1 MPIISFTSQVL
12 SAYGQ
17 TPSNLSWSI
26 SGGAGGFN
34 TVELLTV
41 GAGPINDA
49 SLSAKQVRG
58 VAFNALTSP
67 ASGATG
73 AFVTLSAAT
82 GTTLRVN
89 RAYNGSTF
97 AVIYTD
103 NSSTLFTCITGTGT
117 GTQSQT
123 LTANGFDSVTP
134 EIRRLFVLG
143 YR

>member
-1 MPIISFTSQVL
+1 MPIISFTSQTL

-17 TPSNLSWSI
+17 SPRNLSWSL
-26 SGGAGGFN
+26 SGGINGYN

-41 GAGPINDA
+41 GTGPLNNA

-58 VAFNALTSP
+58 IAFNTLSLP
-67 ASGATG
+67 GSGTG
-73 AFVTLSAAT
+73 IFAPTLSAAT
-82 GTTLRVN
+82 GTTFRVD

-103 NSSTLFTCITGTGT
+103 NTSTLFTCVTSTSA
-117 GTQSQT
+117 QS
-123 LTANGFDSVTP
+123 LTANNFDSVTP
-134 EIRRLFVLG
+134 DIRRLVVLG

>member
-1 MPIISFTSQVL
+1 MPIISFTSQAL

-26 SGGAGGFN
+26 SGGSTSFK

-41 GAGPINDA
+41 GTGPLNNA

-58 VAFNALTSP
+58 IAFNALTSP
-67 ASGATG
+67 ASGTN

-82 GTTLRVN
+82 GTTFRVN
-89 RAYNGSTF
+89 TAHNNTTF
-97 AVIYTD
+97 GVIYTD
-103 NSSTLFTCITGTGT
+103 GSSTLFTCLTGTT
-117 GTQSQT
+117 GQS
-123 LTANGFDSVTP
+123 LTANNFDTTYP

>member
-17 TPSNLSWSI
+17 TPSNLAWSI

-41 GAGPINDA
+41 GTGPINNA

-58 VAFNALTSP
+58 IAFNALTSP
-67 ASGATG
+67 ASGAAG
-73 AFVTLSAAT
+73 AFATLSAAT

-103 NSSTLFTCITGTGT
+103 DSSTLFTCVTGATT
-117 GTQSQT
+117 TAQT
-123 LTANGFDSVTP
+123 LTSNGFDTVIP
-134 EIRRLFVLG
+134 ETRRLVTLG
-143 YR
+143 YL